1 MRQILAP
8 SRALSSRPRPRRIGP
23 LLGALLLLGGWLG
36 PVVATAAAPPDLYG
50 RAVEASL
57 EILTDDQ
64 LDGSGFVIDPTGI
77 AVTAAHAVP
86 DASRR
91 IEVRSPVWGR
101 RSVEIIARD
110 VGHDIA
116 LLKLPARAEPYPAL
130 TLAKD
135 PPAVGSDV
143 YLLGAPLFR
152 HAVMLRA
159 MIARDTPT
167 YEYLPD
173 QQYYLRIVH
182 LSGPSPVGTSGGPWM
197 NANGQVVGLQ
207 SGLMH
212 DGGVAV
218 GIAYMAPAAAIAR
231 LLETRRD
238 AITPTLRIGFEEL
251 WEQSDS
257 FRRRYPPQ
265 LEALVAGRVTPGG
278 PAARA
283 GLRPRDVIT
292 HIGERRVRMRD
303 EIIGAIRAMRPGDP
317 VDLRVLRPGEAPR
330 VVRIATARLETE
342 VARP

>member
-1 MRQILAP
+1 MRSTRHNLPLMLAALAAVITP
-8 SRALSSRPRPRRIGP
+8 SMTS
-23 LLGALLLLGGWLG
+23 
-36 PVVATAAAPPDLYG
+36 AAPPDLYE
-50 RAVEASL
+50 RAVQASL
-57 EILTDDQ
+57 EVLTDDQ
-64 LDGSGFVIDPTGI
+64 LDGSGFVVDSTGI

-86 DASRR
+86 DATRR

-101 RSVEIIARD
+101 RPVEIIARD

-116 LLKLPARAEPYPAL
+116 LLRLPSRPEPYPAL
-130 TLAKD
+130 ELAAA
-135 PPAVGSDV
+135 PAAVGSDV

-152 HAVMLRA
+152 HGVLLRA
-159 MIARDTPT
+159 MVARSQPT

-197 NANGQVVGLQ
+197 NADGAVVGLQ

-218 GIAYMAPAAAIAR
+218 GIAYMAPVAAIVR

-238 AITPTLRIGFEEL
+238 ATTPTLRVGFEEL

-257 FRRRYPPQ
+257 FRGRFPPQ

-292 HIGERRVRMRD
+292 HIGDVRVRLRD
-303 EIIGAIRAMRPGDP
+303 ELIGAIRARKPGEP

-330 VVRIATARLETE
+330 IVRIAVARLETE

>member
-1 MRQILAP
+1 MPKTPDLR
-8 SRALSSRPRPRRIGP
+8 SRSEHRPRRGTI
-23 LLGALLLLGGWLG
+23 GWLAFG
-36 PVVATAAAPPDLYG
+36 LAAIACLMGAGLADAAAPPELYE
-50 RAVEASL
+50 RAVSASL

-64 LDGSGFVIDPTGI
+64 LDGSGFVIDPAGI

-86 DASRR
+86 DTRRR

-101 RSVEIIARD
+101 RPVTILARD

-116 LLKLPARAEPYPAL
+116 LLKLPERAEPYPAL
-130 TLAKD
+130 TLATA
-135 PPAVGSDV
+135 PAPVGGDV

-152 HAVMLRA
+152 HAVLLRA
-159 MIARDTPT
+159 MVARRTPT
-167 YEYLPD
+167 FEYLPD

-197 NANGQVVGLQ
+197 NADGRVVGLQ

-238 AITPTLRIGFEEL
+238 ATTPTLRIGFEEL

-257 FRRRYPPQ
+257 FRRRFPPQ

-292 HIGERRVRMRD
+292 HIGERRVRLRD
-303 EIIGAIRAMRPGDP
+303 EIIAAIRAMRPGDP
-317 VDLRVLRPGEAPR
+317 VDLRILRPGEAPR